1 VDRNATERMF
11 CRLKDFRRIANVALD
26 KIAPGRG
33 TDVTGLR
40 RIVIAYV
47 IVFASSDLAED

>member
-1 VDRNATERMF
+1 MRAV
-11 CRLKDFRRIANVALD
+11 NVALE

-40 RIVIAYV
+40 WIVIAYV
-47 IVFASSDLAED
+47 IAFASSDLAED